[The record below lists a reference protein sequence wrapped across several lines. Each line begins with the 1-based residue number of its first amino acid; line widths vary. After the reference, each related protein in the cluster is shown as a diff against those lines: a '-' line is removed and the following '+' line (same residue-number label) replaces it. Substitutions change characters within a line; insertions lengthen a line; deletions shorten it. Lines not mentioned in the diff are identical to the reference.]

1 MAMMMLEKHGYP
13 AEIARDGEEAV
24 DRFASG
30 VYDGVL
36 MDCHMPRMDG
46 YEATRAIREIESSTT
61 WQRPRCRII
70 AMTANVMS
78 GERERCLEAGMDDY
92 VSKPLRAKP
101 LTEALNRISVL
112 AETKED
118 AEAPP
123 WSPEDESTARDAV
136 QQLAD
141 ELSAEDTLELI
152 ANWLKDTPE
161 RILDLE
167 NSLLEK
173 INPPC
178 AAPRI
183 P

>member
-1 MAMMMLEKHGYP
+1 
-13 AEIARDGEEAV
+13 
-24 DRFASG
+24 
-30 VYDGVL
+30 
-36 MDCHMPRMDG
+36 
-46 YEATRAIREIESSTT
+46 
-61 WQRPRCRII
+61 
-70 AMTANVMS
+70 MTANVMS

-123 WSPEDESTARDAV
+123 WSPDDESTAHDAI

-141 ELSAEDTLELI
+141 ELSVEDTLELI
-152 ANWLKDTPE
+152 ENWLKDTPE

-167 NSLLEK
+167 KLVVGEDQSALRRTAHSLKGSSSLFGLTYLYSLCRELEQLAENNLRDNQPALIAQLK
-173 INPPC
+173 QSFEA
-178 AAPRI
+178 AAPALREQMTRLK
-183 P
+183 